1 MSEKY
6 TEEQKTLIM
15 LYGDLLGSPLSPAE
29 KADFKR
35 ALAASEGDIEAAAS
49 ILSPDESA
57 KVRGLLTK
65 GLKLSLE
72 LEKLGQRGIFV
83 LFPEEGEGGLLKD
96 FFASEP
102 PILFAVGDRSLLDD
116 EGAAVYW
123 SLADFKAAGC
133 GGIFLADRALDA
145 LLREGEVVDA
155 VRLGRA
161 LLVSDL
167 AKAPATIKHS
177 PSAAAGR
184 DGAGLADCGGAGL
197 AGRPEK
203 RVFISGSRSQRSIP
217 KAAQD
222 SLDAIIKQG
231 IGILIGDSDKGVDSE
246 IVDFL
251 RVPLYER
258 VTLYTIFSSPR
269 VKPEPGWSVRSIK
282 ADASLKSQQRQMAKD
297 RAMANDAD
305 WGMALFNPIEKNR
318 YGALQVSSG
327 TLRNTIQMLIQGKVV
342 KFFYVF
348 EGEMACRNL
357 KKLDDLES
365 LIAGYE
371 SERLSN
377 SEVELILSAKGVS
390 PDDDAAQVKSKKIMA
405 KYRSL
410 LKDEKK
416 FAESRDGGAAPR
428 QAAQSEQPTLPEQ
441 PERLGRTEGPVQ
453 SGKSARAGQ
462 SVQVERL
469 KQPVQPSLFDL
480 I

>member
-49 ILSPDESA
+49 ILSPDESV

-318 YGALQVSSG
+318 YGALQVNTEEYHTDADSG
-327 TLRNTIQMLIQGKVV
+327 QG
-342 KFFYVF
+342 
-348 EGEMACRNL
+348 GE
-357 KKLDDLES
+357 
-365 LIAGYE
+365 
-371 SERLSN
+371 
-377 SEVELILSAKGVS
+377 V
-390 PDDDAAQVKSKKIMA
+390 
-405 KYRSL
+405 L
-410 LKDEKK
+410 LCVRG
-416 FAESRDGGAAPR
+416 RDG
-428 QAAQSEQPTLPEQ
+428 LPQ
-441 PERLGRTEGPVQ
+441 PE
-453 SGKSARAGQ
+453 KAR
-462 SVQVERL
+462 
-469 KQPVQPSLFDL
+469 
-480 I
+480 

>member
-35 ALAASEGDIEAAAS
+35 ALEASEGDIEAAAS
-49 ILSPDESA
+49 ILSPDESV

-83 LFPEEGEGGLLKD
+83 LFPEAGEGGRLKD

-184 DGAGLADCGGAGL
+184 DGAGLA
-197 AGRPEK
+197 GRPEK

-246 IVDFL
+246 IIDFL

-269 VKPEPGWSVRSIK
+269 VKPEPGWSVRPIK

-428 QAAQSEQPTLPEQ
+428 QAAQSERPTLPEQ
-441 PERLGRTEGPVQ
+441 PERSGRPEGPVQ

>member
-35 ALAASEGDIEAAAS
+35 ALAASEGDIEAAAG

-83 LFPEEGEGGLLKD
+83 LFPEAGEGGRLKD

-102 PILFAVGDRSLLDD
+102 PILFAVGDGSLLDD
-116 EGAAVYW
+116 EGAAVYR

-133 GGIFLADRALDA
+133 GGILLADRALDA

-184 DGAGLADCGGAGL
+184 NGADLADCGGAGL

-246 IVDFL
+246 IIDFL
-251 RVPLYER
+251 RAPLYEH
-258 VTLYTIFSSPR
+258 VTLYTIFGSPR

-282 ADASLKSQQRQMAKD
+282 ADATLKPQQRQMAKD

-327 TLRNTIQMLIQGKVV
+327 TLRNTIQMLLQGKVV

-357 KKLDDLES
+357 KKLEDLES

-377 SEVELILSAKGVS
+377 SEVELILSAKGAS

-405 KYRSL
+405 KYHSL

-416 FAESRDGGAAPR
+416 LAGSNDGGTAACE
-428 QAAQSEQPTLPEQ
+428 QSAQQGSSKEPAQHGEL
-441 PERLGRTEGPVQ
+441 
-453 SGKSARAGQ
+453 
-462 SVQVERL
+462 
-469 KQPVQPSLFDL
+469 VQPSLFDL
-480 I
+480 D

>member
-1 MSEKY
+1 MDEKY
-6 TEEQKTLIM
+6 TEEQKSLIM
-15 LYGDLLGSPLSPAE
+15 LYGDLLGGSLSPAE
-29 KADFKR
+29 KADLKR
-35 ALAASEGDIEAAAS
+35 ALAASDGDIEAAVS
-49 ILSPDESA
+49 TLSLDESA
-57 KVRGLLTK
+57 KVRGLLAK

-72 LEKLGQRGIFV
+72 LEKLGQRGIYV
-83 LFPEEGEGGLLKD
+83 LFPEDGETGHLRD
-96 FFASEP
+96 FFTSEP
-102 PILFAVGDRSLLDD
+102 PFLFAVGSRSLLDIED
-116 EGAAVYW
+116 AAVYR

-133 GGIFLADRALDA
+133 GGILLADRALDA
-145 LLREGEVVDA
+145 LLREGEVVDS
-155 VRLGRA
+155 VRLGHA

-167 AKAPATIKHS
+167 TKAPATIKHS
-177 PSAAAGR
+177 PSAAVGR
-184 DGAGLADCGGAGL
+184 DGAGLADCGSAGS

-203 RVFISGSRSQRSIP
+203 RVFISGSRSQCSIP

-246 IVDFL
+246 IIDFL
-251 RVPLYER
+251 RVPLYGR
-258 VTLYTIFSSPR
+258 VTLYTIFGSPR
-269 VKPEPGWSVRSIK
+269 VKPEPGWGVRSIK
-282 ADASLKSQQRQMAKD
+282 ADATLKSQQRQMAKD

-327 TLRNTIQMLIQGKVV
+327 TLRNTIQMLLQGKVV

-365 LIAGYE
+365 LIFGFE

-377 SEVELILSAKGVS
+377 SEAELILSAKGVS
-390 PDDDAAQVKSKKIMA
+390 PGDDAAKVKSKKIMA

-416 FAESRDGGAAPR
+416 FAGSNDGGAAPG
-428 QAAQSEQPTLPEQ
+428 QASLLELPEQ
-441 PERLGRTEGPVQ
+441 SERSGRFSQFE
-453 SGKSARAGQ
+453 KSARAGQ
-462 SVQVERL
+462 SVQSERL

-480 I
+480 A